1 MQYFCFAFCRMAFLG
16 YGILSQMNGKGM
28 FMNRRSFLQAGAAA
42 LCGMALQGTAETPVA
57 RRIKTGVQLW
67 SVKALCEKDFIGTLK
82 ALKQMGYAGVQ
93 CGGFFNHTASELKT
107 IFADNGLAPA
117 GMQMQA
123 EKIVKPENLA
133 ASVAFAHELGT
144 PYLFVPF
151 FDAKTPDGWKRF
163 GEQMATA
170 ATAFKAAGIRLG
182 YHNHQHEF
190 RDTFDG
196 VCKWEFLFKNTSP
209 DVCQQLDIGHC
220 TLAGAD
226 PVYWLNKYPGRI
238 PAVHAKTASK
248 SSGAVGGPTDAVKW
262 DAVFPACETAGTEWY
277 VVEAEVHQDAL
288 DDVRS
293 SLQFFKSKGRA

>member
-1 MQYFCFAFCRMAFLG
+1 MNVKHVRTTDAL
-16 YGILSQMNGKGM
+16 QMD
-28 FMNRRSFLQAGAAA
+28 RRGFLQAALAA
-42 LCGMALQGTAETPVA
+42 LAVAGSGMRPFSAFAAEMA
-57 RRIKTGVQLW
+57 GKKAIRTGVQLW
-67 SVKALCEKDFIGTLK
+67 SVKALCEKDFLGTLK
-82 ALKQMGYAGVQ
+82 ALKEMGYDGVQ
-93 CGGFFNHTASELKT
+93 CGGFFGHTAPELKA
-107 IFADNGLAPA
+107 IFSDNGLATA

-133 ASVAFAHELGT
+133 ASVAFAHELGA

-170 ATAFKAAGIRLG
+170 AAAFKAAGIRLG

-226 PVYWLNKYPGRI
+226 PVYWINKYSGRI
-238 PAVHAKTASK
+238 PAVHAKAASK
-248 SSGAVGGPTDAVKW
+248 ASGAVGGATDAVKW
-262 DAVFPACETAGTEWY
+262 DAVFPACEAAGTEWY

-293 SLQFFKSKGRA
+293 SLQFFRSKGRA